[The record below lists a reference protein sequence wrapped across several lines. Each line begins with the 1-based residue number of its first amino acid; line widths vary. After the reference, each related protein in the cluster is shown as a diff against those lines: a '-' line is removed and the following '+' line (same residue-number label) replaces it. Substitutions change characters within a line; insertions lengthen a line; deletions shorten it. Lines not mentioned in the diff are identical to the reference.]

1 MFLLLLVALLAA
13 PLHLHANANAVNYR
27 KTDRDLK
34 GVSMECEKSVGSY
47 LKEICSNQN
56 ATFHS
61 LTGCTISCVTYPH
74 PDSTVILQLQ
84 LKNGYPCGQ
93 CQVCYFGRCIS
104 AKYDS
109 SNFL

>member
-56 ATFHS
+56 ATPYFM
-61 LTGCTISCVTYPH
+61 IA
-74 PDSTVILQLQ
+74 
-84 LKNGYPCGQ
+84 LKESAGSPWKFD
-93 CQVCYFGRCIS
+93 VVESFVLSPIS
-104 AKYDS
+104 AACNS
-109 SNFL
+109 RVQLCLFTASLVAQFHV